1 MNALK
6 LIIQREFYSRVKKK
20 SFIILTL
27 LIPFLFAGMIFLPIL
42 INQIKDS
49 EIKKITII
57 DRTGIYAPHFKSTEF
72 YHFEILSDN
81 PNTERPKA
89 GGEIFGLL
97 DISDNLN
104 NNPQAA
110 SFFSEKQAPMDL
122 LMYINNTIN
131 EVSKEYRLE
140 EYSRNHTVDKE
151 VVKSIQQL
159 LQSKNNISVNTIRWS
174 EDGAEKETSV
184 ELASGIGF
192 ALVMLMYMFILT
204 YGAMVMQGVI
214 EEKTNRIVEVM
225 ISSVRPF
232 DLMMGKIIGIG
243 LTGFLQLFIW
253 ISMAALIF
261 SFKGLMFTSLS
272 GDTSA
277 DASDM
282 LSYINLLSTVNW
294 GSILFFF
301 ILFFI
306 GGYLI
311 YAAIFAMFASAVDN
325 PQDTQQFVM
334 PVTMIFIF
342 SLMVGLYSVQNP
354 DGPLAFWCSMIPLTS
369 PIVMMVRI
377 PAEIP
382 LWETLTSLLILYIS
396 VILTIK
402 FAAKIYRVGILMY
415 GKKPSVKELY
425 KWFKYK

>member
-1 MNALK
+1 MKALK

-20 SFIILTL
+20 SFIVLTV
-27 LIPFLFAGMIFLPIL
+27 LIPFLFAGLVFMPIL
-42 INQIKDS
+42 ISQVKDS
-49 EIKKITII
+49 EAKKIVVI
-57 DRTGIYAPHFKSTEF
+57 DRTGIYASHFKSSEYYQF
-72 YHFEILSDN
+72 DILKEN
-81 PNTERPKA
+81 PDQNRPQA

-104 NNPQAA
+104 VNPQAA
-110 SFFSEKQAPMDL
+110 SFYSEKQPPMEL
-122 LMYINNTIN
+122 LMYINHTIN
-131 EVSKEYRLE
+131 EVSKEYRLD
-140 EYSRNHTVDKE
+140 EYTRSADIDKTTVE
-151 VVKSIQQL
+151 SIRQL
-159 LQSKNNISVNTIRWS
+159 LQDKNNIAVNTIRWDK
-174 EDGAEKETSV
+174 DGAEKETSV

-192 ALVMLMYMFILT
+192 MLVMLMYMFILT

-253 ISMAALIF
+253 VSMGVIIF
-261 SFKGLMFTSLS
+261 SVKGMLFPALETEALQNT
-272 GDTSA
+272 GNI
-277 DASDM
+277 
-282 LSYINLLSTVNW
+282 LSYVNMLSTVNW

-301 ILFFI
+301 VLFFL

-334 PVTMIFIF
+334 PVTIIFF
-342 SLMVGLYSVQNP
+342 FALMVGMYSVQNP

-382 LWETLTSLLILYIS
+382 LWETLTSLVILYIS

-415 GKKPSVKELY
+415 GKKPSMKELY